1 MPAAM
6 VTLPLSLEALDATG
20 VDTLCLFVVS
30 DERPLGGAA
39 GYADWRLC
47 GQLSRL
53 LVDGFLEG
61 SRGESLLLPSSGRI
75 GAPRVVVLGL
85 GPGGEALHPGVLR
98 SALSQAAD
106 VLNRVRVDSV
116 ALELPGRSAL
126 PQQERTSAF
135 DEAFVPAFRGMRGGT
150 PRRALHSVLP
160 VRASRGRATRWPR
173 CPPGHG

>member
-1 MPAAM
+1 MRAA
-6 VTLPLSLEALDATG
+6 VNTVPLTLEALDPLP
-20 VDTLCLFVVS
+20 VDTICLFVPE
-30 DERPLGGAA
+30 DERPLSGAA
-39 GYADWRLC
+39 GFVDWRLC

-53 LVDGFLEG
+53 LVDGFFLG
-61 SRGESLLLPSSGRI
+61 TRGESLLLPSSGRI

-126 PQQERTSAF
+126 PQQERASAF
-135 DEAFVPAFRGMRGGT
+135 DEAFVPAFRGAKVT
-150 PRRALHSVLP
+150 LLAEAP
-160 VRASRGRATRWPR
+160 VRPTR
-173 CPPGHG
+173 

>member
-1 MPAAM
+1 MAAAT
-6 VTLPLSLEALDATG
+6 VTLPLSLEALDAIG

-61 SRGESLLLPSSGRI
+61 TRGESLLLPSGGRM
-75 GAPRVVVLGL
+75 GPGRVVVLGV
-85 GPGGEALHPGVLR
+85 GPRAEAAHPAAIR
-98 SALSQAAD
+98 SALEQAAD

-116 ALELPGRSAL
+116 AIELPGRAAL
-126 PQQERTSAF
+126 GPAERNAALA
-135 DEAFVPAFRGMRGGT
+135 EAFLPSFRGT
-150 PRRALHSVLP
+150 KVTVLVDP
-160 VRASRGRATRWPR
+160 PARSRSP
-173 CPPGHG
+173 